1 MKIDEYV
8 PERIPII
15 IASAKSPKVSP
26 PKTSSIPTRNTV
38 ERPVISERVKTSAIE
53 RLTICEK
60 AARGIRGTFSRMR
73 SKTMIVSYIE

>member
-1 MKIDEYV
+1 M
-8 PERIPII
+8 PEKTPII
-15 IASAKSPKVSP
+15 IARAKSPSVSP
-26 PKTSSIPTRNTV
+26 PKTSSTATRKTV
-38 ERPVISERVKTSAIE
+38 ERPVISDRVRTSLIE